1 MAEYKKQHYIP
12 QFYLRNFSTDRRR
25 VCLFLLAQKKPI
37 RDVNIKGQCVRDYFY
52 SKDIEVEKAL
62 SGLIEGPAHIAIA
75 RLLKTGHLPA
85 AESDD
90 MAKLLSFVLTLQ
102 GRTLAASNAMEE
114 MTEHFGKH
122 VIEAYTQAS
131 GKYTADQLKGIRM
144 RLTQP
149 ALMSLVIA
157 TQMLPLVMDLKPALL
172 TTNQRGL
179 ITSDN
184 PVVAVNPY
192 MQGVWDGS
200 NTGSAS
206 AGLQVILPISP
217 QAALFFYDDEIYELV
232 VAAEPSVT
240 LSKEDVE
247 TLNLLQ
253 MANAEHAVYFD

>member
-25 VCLFLLAQKKPI
+25 VCLFLLAQKKAV

-62 SGLIEGPAHIAIA
+62 SGLIEGPSHIAIE
-75 RLLKTGHLPA
+75 RVLKTGHLPA
-85 AESDD
+85 ARSDD

-114 MTEHFGKH
+114 VTEHFGEH
-122 VIEAYTQAS
+122 VIKSYTQAS

-179 ITSDN
+179 ITSDKFETCRPCIPIAIFAELRVIDPEYAVLVSKVLEEKFAN
-184 PVVAVNPY
+184 VVMVSRDIIWHS
-192 MQGVWDGS
+192 Q
-200 NTGSAS
+200 T
-206 AGLQVILPISP
+206 
-217 QAALFFYDDEIYELV
+217 
-232 VAAEPSVT
+232 
-240 LSKEDVE
+240 
-247 TLNLLQ
+247 
-253 MANAEHAVYFD
+253 